1 MKSLFKLSL
10 FSLIIITLASCNSS
24 FIFKI
29 NSPKK
34 VSLTD
39 QVKITL
45 TEESGKA
52 FEKAIF
58 FVNGKEVTSGSDSF
72 TLNTE
77 EFGVGKIRISAMVY
91 YGENKSKRVNGSLEI
106 FSNVPYQA
114 YNYKIVN
121 SYPHDGNA
129 FTQGLEFKDGFLYES
144 TGQRG
149 KSTIRKVELKTGKV
163 LQKKNIAD
171 RYFGEGITF
180 LNDKLFFLTWQ
191 NEKGFI
197 YNPTD
202 FSQIGEFSYGKSKQ
216 GWGLTNNGTD
226 LIKSDGTNKIWFL
239 DAETQKE
246 KRSIQAYTNNRAIGE
261 LNELEYINGKI
272 FANYWQKPLIAI
284 INPDSGIVEGIIN
297 LSELVKEQ
305 KKIQQ
310 LKQDDVLN
318 GIAYD
323 AENERLFV
331 TGKNWT
337 KLYEIELVKQ

>member
-1 MKSLFKLSL
+1 MKPLFKFSLFL
-10 FSLIIITLASCNSS
+10 LIIITLGSCNSS
-24 FIFKI
+24 HIFKI
-29 NSPKK
+29 KTPKK
-34 VSLTD
+34 VTLTD
-39 QVKITL
+39 QVTVSI
-45 TEESGKA
+45 TEENGKP

-77 EFGVGKIRISAMVY
+77 EFGVGKIGISAMVY
-91 YGENKSKRVNGSLEI
+91 YGDNKSKRVNGSLEV
-106 FSNVPYQA
+106 FSNIPYQG
-114 YNYKIVN
+114 YNIKIKNV
-121 SYPHDGNA
+121 YPHDSKA
-129 FTQGLEFKDGFLYES
+129 FTQGLEYRDGFLYES

-149 KSTIRKVELKTGKV
+149 ASTIRKVELTTGKV
-163 LQKKNIAD
+163 LQKIDINK

-180 LNDKLFFLTWQ
+180 LNDQLFFLTWQ
-191 NEKGFI
+191 SEKGFI
-197 YNPTD
+197 YNPDD
-202 FSQIGEFSYGKSKQ
+202 FTQTGEFKYGKSKE
-216 GWGLTNNGTD
+216 GWGLTNNGID

-246 KRSIQAYTNNRAIGE
+246 KRYIQAYTNNRALEE
-261 LNELEYINGKI
+261 LNELEFIEGKI
-272 FANYWQKPLIAI
+272 FANYWQKPLIAM

-305 KKIQQ
+305 KKIQK

-331 TGKNWT
+331 TGKNWS